1 MLLNAATLTAIAN
14 VIGAPAFAVLVCI
27 ALFGVGLYKILPRLQ
42 DGQKATE
49 AIRKDCEKKQKEYSE
64 RFDRLERSVIEERSA
79 RETFEA
85 LTIQRLKDGNDKF
98 EKLDSKVDDLRNS
111 VSKVGNGVATLSGQ
125 IDTLIKMKEA

>member
-1 MLLNAATLTAIAN
+1 MNTESITTVAN
-14 VIGAPAFAVLVCI
+14 IIGAPAFAVLVCI
-27 ALFGVGLYKILPRLQ
+27 ALFGFGLYKILPRLQ

-49 AIRKDCEKKQKEYSE
+49 AIRKDREKKQKEYSE

-85 LTIQRLKDGNDKF
+85 LTIQRLKDGNEKF

-111 VSKVGNGVATLSGQ
+111 VSRVDNGVATLSGQ
-125 IDTLIKMKEA
+125 IDTLIKMKGA

>member
-1 MLLNAATLTAIAN
+1 MNAATLTTIAN

-49 AIRKDCEKKQKEYSE
+49 AIRKDREKKQKEYSE
-64 RFDRLERSVIEERSA
+64 RFDRIERSIIEERSA

-111 VSKVGNGVATLSGQ
+111 VSRVDNGVATLSGQ
-125 IDTLIKMKEA
+125 IDTLIKMKEP

>member
-1 MLLNAATLTAIAN
+1 MNAATLTAIAN

-49 AIRKDCEKKQKEYSE
+49 AIRKDREKKQKEYSE
-64 RFDRLERSVIEERSA
+64 RFDRLERSIIEERSA

-98 EKLDSKVDDLRNS
+98 EKLDSKVDDLRDS

>member
-1 MLLNAATLTAIAN
+1 MNAATLTTIAN

-27 ALFGVGLYKILPRLQ
+27 ALFGFGLYKILPQLQ

-49 AIRKDCEKKQKEYSE
+49 AIRKDREKKQKEYSE
-64 RFDRLERSVIEERSA
+64 RFERIERSIIEERSA
-79 RETFEA
+79 RETFET
-85 LTIQRLKDGNDKF
+85 LTIQRLKDGDDKF

>member
-1 MLLNAATLTAIAN
+1 MNAATLTAIAN

-27 ALFGVGLYKILPRLQ
+27 ALFGIGLYKIVPRLQ

-49 AIRKDCEKKQKEYSE
+49 AIRKDREKKQKEYSE
-64 RFDRLERSVIEERSA
+64 RFDRLERSLIEERSA

-85 LTIQRLKDGNDKF
+85 LTIQRLKDSDIKF

-111 VSKVGNGVATLSGQ
+111 VGRVDNGVATLSGQ
-125 IDTLIKMKEA
+125 IATLIKLRET